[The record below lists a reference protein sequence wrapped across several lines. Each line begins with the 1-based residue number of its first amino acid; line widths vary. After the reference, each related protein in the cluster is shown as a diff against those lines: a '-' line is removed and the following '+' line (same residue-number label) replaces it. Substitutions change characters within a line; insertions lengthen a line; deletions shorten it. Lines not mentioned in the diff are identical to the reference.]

1 MAYLASG
8 DVTVFPSTVRGN
20 TQRSARL
27 ISEENLVNIVNKL
40 VDKDAFVISQ
50 DAGLEYL
57 EFIVNGYYF
66 KVNYSNLIQLF
77 PSSNDI
83 YASII
88 TGITGDNADK
98 YTVLIGQDS
107 QSNYEG
113 VAFSG
118 TEPAGELQEGQT
130 RYNLKILTKSGGSWV
145 IPKESLIKL
154 KGFRI
159 QDINVDGG
167 EI

>member
-1 MAYLASG
+1 MAYLASS

-40 VDKDAFVISQ
+40 VDKDAFVISSEV
-50 DAGLEYL
+50 GLQFL
-57 EFIVNGYYF
+57 EFIINGYYF
-66 KVNYSNLIQLF
+66 KVNYANLIQQF
-77 PSSNDI
+77 PYSTDI
-83 YASII
+83 FASII
-88 TGITGDNADK
+88 TGVNADA
-98 YTVLIGQDS
+98 YTVLFGQDS

-118 TEPAGELQEGQT
+118 SEPAGELPDGQT
-130 RYNLKILTKSGGSWV
+130 RYNLKILTKSGGNWV

>member
-66 KVNYSNLIQLF
+66 KVNYSKLIQLF

-88 TGITGDNADK
+88 TGVNADN
-98 YTVLIGQDS
+98 YTVLIGQDG
-107 QSNYEG
+107 QSSYEG
-113 VAFSG
+113 VSFSSS
-118 TEPAGELQEGQT
+118 EPAGELQSGQI
-130 RYNLKILTKSGGSWV
+130 RYNLKILTKLGGNWT